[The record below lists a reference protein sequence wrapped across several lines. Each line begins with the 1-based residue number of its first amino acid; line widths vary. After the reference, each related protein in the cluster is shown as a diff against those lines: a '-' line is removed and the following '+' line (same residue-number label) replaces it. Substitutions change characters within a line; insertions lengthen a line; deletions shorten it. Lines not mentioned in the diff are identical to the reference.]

1 MQGAIQVLHNAKVT
15 ECLKSSQNVLWLDIL
30 SAWHGVTLFIFF
42 SKETVNMLYNVYT
55 IECKFYFISTPQ
67 APGA

>member
-1 MQGAIQVLHNAKVT
+1 MQRAIQVLHNAKVT
-15 ECLKSSQNVLWLDIL
+15 
-30 SAWHGVTLFIFF
+30 GVSKIFSKCVMVRYFIRLTWCYFVYIF

-67 APGA
+67 AHGA